1 MFHNI
6 AEENFEDTGFCR
18 SVSIISG
25 KFKLCVLYA
34 LMEFKVV
41 RFNELQRYIGNIS
54 VKTLSS
60 VLKQLQADGLIER
73 KDYHELPLK
82 VEYSLTAH
90 GKTLIPILDSLC
102 EWGDSNKKLNIEKF
116 TVTV

>member
-1 MFHNI
+1 MFNKT

-18 SVSIISG
+18 AISIISG
-25 KFKLCVLYA
+25 KFKMCVLYA
-34 LMEFKVV
+34 LMKFKVV

-90 GKTLIPILDSLC
+90 GETLIPILDQLC
-102 EWGDSNKKLNIEKF
+102 EWGDTNKNLHIEKKS
-116 TVTV
+116 VTV

>member
-6 AEENFEDTGFCR
+6 SEENFENTGFCHAI
-18 SVSIISG
+18 SIISG

-82 VEYSLTAH
+82 VEYSLTEH
-90 GKTLIPILDSLC
+90 GKTLIPILDKLC
-102 EWGDSNKKLNIEKF
+102 EWGDANKKLNVEKISA
-116 TVTV
+116 TV